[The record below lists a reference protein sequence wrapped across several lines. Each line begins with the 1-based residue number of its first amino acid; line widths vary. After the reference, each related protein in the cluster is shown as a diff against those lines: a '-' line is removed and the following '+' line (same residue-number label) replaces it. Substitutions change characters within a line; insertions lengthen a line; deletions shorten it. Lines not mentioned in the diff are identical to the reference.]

1 MKVRELVRGGEIV
14 TIGEN
19 EPIALALQLMVW
31 NGIHHLP
38 VVRDARV
45 VGMLSD
51 RDVLAHVW
59 PDRTSKA
66 EGVVR
71 DAMSSPVV
79 VAPPSMD
86 LEEAAAIML
95 RDRID
100 ALPVVQ
106 EGALLGM
113 LTSTDL
119 LSHLAQCELAP
130 SPPKEEATVATLMVR
145 RVEATFADDPLT
157 EAAARMA
164 ARGVRHLP
172 VVDGMMRVVGI
183 LSERDVRQAT
193 GARLLEIEAGER
205 AEYARRLRVSD
216 AMTREPRTIDA
227 GALLGEAVRALVED
241 RFGALPVV
249 DEEDRLVGILSYVD
263 LLRYL
268 GARLGDDAGRRGNVA
283 HA

>member
-1 MKVRELVRGGEIV
+1 MKVRELIRGEVV
-14 TIGEN
+14 TIGED
-19 EPIALALQLMVW
+19 EPLALALQLMAW
-31 NGIHHLP
+31 NGIRHLP

-51 RDVLAHVW
+51 RDVLANVW
-59 PDRTSKA
+59 PDRRTKA
-66 EGVVR
+66 SGTVR
-71 DAMSSPVV
+71 DVMSSPVV
-79 VAPPSMD
+79 TAPPHMD
-86 LEEAAAIML
+86 VEEAAAIML

-106 EGALLGM
+106 EGALLGI
-113 LTSTDL
+113 LTSSDL
-119 LSHLAQCELAP
+119 LSHLAQCEI
-130 SPPKEEATVATLMVR
+130 PPLPPREEPTVATLMIR
-145 RVEATFADDPLT
+145 RVDAAFADDPLT

-164 ARGVRHLP
+164 ARGIRHLP
-172 VVDGMMRVVGI
+172 VVDGMMRVRGI

-193 GARLLEIEAGER
+193 GRTLLEIDEAER
-205 AEYARRLRVSD
+205 AEYVSRLRVGD
-216 AMTREPRTIDA
+216 VMTPDPRTIGEDEP
-227 GALLGEAVRALVED
+227 LGNAVRALVED

-268 GARLGDDAGRRGNVA
+268 GARLGDDAGRRANVM